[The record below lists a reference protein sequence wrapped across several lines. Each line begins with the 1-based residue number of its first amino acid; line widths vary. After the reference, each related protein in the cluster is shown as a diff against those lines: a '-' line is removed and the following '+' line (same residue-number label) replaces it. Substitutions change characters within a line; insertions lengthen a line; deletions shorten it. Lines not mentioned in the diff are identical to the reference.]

1 MTELKVPEGLRR
13 AAKWVGYPAFV
24 LAVMVAS
31 FYLALPRDRIK
42 ERIETLASGALNA
55 DVSIETLGLTFFTG
69 PGVDAEGIVV
79 RTRPTGAT
87 FGLSGGAA
95 SGAPGGANDKPQ
107 RYVVDEVVVHPN
119 VIDALRKRLGG
130 RLSAQLAGGTVR
142 LRGSM
147 DVEETAVSLEA
158 HTLGLGQVP
167 GVARAIGLPVEGML
181 DATGDVKLPKGLAAQ
196 AGGLLDLL
204 CEGCVVGDGK
214 AKLVVPGDPLLSQ
227 GLTFPRLKL
236 GRVQGSIVIE
246 KGRATVK
253 DLHARSSDVELALEG
268 YIELRDP
275 LPFSVLH
282 LYLRFKPSQALVQ
295 REPTMELMSN
305 VLGSRARRPDGFL
318 GLSITGTFQA
328 PLALPSSEP
337 PTGVNV
343 GKLPTAGAG
352 GGPPPPRPFA
362 PPIAPVKPGSTFA
375 PPQKTLP
382 PGGEERP
389 PSEEAQP
396 VGQPYAAPP
405 PPGDNPNPVQFQPA
419 NAVPPPA
426 PGFAGGGEGTPAPP
440 PPQPA
445 GEEPERPQPENQPP
459 DNPSRE

>member
-1 MTELKVPEGLRR
+1 MTELQVPEGLRR

-24 LAVMVAS
+24 LAVMIAS

-42 ERIETLASGALNA
+42 ERLETTASGALNA

-69 PGVDAEGIVV
+69 PGLDAEGIVV
-79 RTRPTGAT
+79 RTRPTG
-87 FGLSGGAA
+87 FPPGGAA
-95 SGAPGGANDKPQ
+95 GANDKPQ

-119 VIDALRKRLGG
+119 LLDLIRKRIGG
-130 RLSAQLAGGTVR
+130 RLTAQLAGGTVR

-147 DVEETAVSLEA
+147 DADETEASLEA
-158 HTLGLGQVP
+158 HGLGLGQVP

-181 DATGDVKLPKGLAAQ
+181 DATGEVKLPKGLAAQ
-196 AGGLLDLL
+196 AAGQLDIL

-318 GLSITGTFQA
+318 GLSITGTFQT
-328 PLALPSSEP
+328 PLALPSTEAPS
-337 PTGVNV
+337 GVNV
-343 GKLPTAGAG
+343 GKFPS
-352 GGPPPPRPFA
+352 GPPPPTTQSSSAAA
-362 PPIAPVKPGSTFA
+362 PPLPPHWGEPFRPGKPGSTA
-375 PPQKTLP
+375 LPP
-382 PGGEERP
+382 PGGGEEQRP
-389 PSEEAQP
+389 QP
-396 VGQPYAAPP
+396 EQPQAVEQPYAAPP
-405 PPGDNPNPVQFQPA
+405 PAGDNPIPVQVRPA

-426 PGFAGGGEGTPAPP
+426 GGYAGGGEGTPAPP
-440 PPQPA
+440 PPPG
-445 GEEPERPQPENQPP
+445 GEEGRPQPENPVP

>member
-1 MTELKVPEGLRR
+1 MTELQVPEGLRR

-24 LAVMVAS
+24 LVVMIAS

-79 RTRPTGAT
+79 RTRPTV
-87 FGLSGGAA
+87 
-95 SGAPGGANDKPQ
+95 APTGANDKPQ

-119 VIDALRKRLGG
+119 VIDALRQRLGG
-130 RLSAQLAGGTVR
+130 RLTAQLAGGTVQ

-147 DVEETAVSLEA
+147 NPEETEVSLEA

-167 GVARAIGLPVEGML
+167 GVARGIGLPVEGML
-181 DATGDVKLPKGLAAQ
+181 DATGDAKLPKGLAAQ
-196 AGGLLDLL
+196 AGGHLDLL
-204 CEGCVVGDGK
+204 CESCVVGDGK

-236 GRVQGSIVIE
+236 GRVQGNIVIE

-282 LYLRFKPSQALVQ
+282 LYLRFKPSPALVQ

-305 VLGSRARRPDGFL
+305 VLGARARRPDGFF
-318 GLSITGTFQA
+318 GLAITGTFQS
-328 PLALPSSEP
+328 PLVLPSTEP

-343 GKLPTAGAG
+343 GKLSTAAA
-352 GGPPPPRPFA
+352 GPPSQRPLP

-375 PPQKTLP
+375 PPPKVLP
-382 PGGEERP
+382 PGSEERP
-389 PSEEAQP
+389 PSEEAPQ
-396 VGQPYAAPP
+396 VVQPYAAPP
-405 PPGDNPNPVQFQPA
+405 PVADNPNPVQFQPA

-426 PGFAGGGEGTPAPP
+426 PAYVGGGEGTPPP
-440 PPQPA
+440 PPPG
-445 GEEPERPQPENQPP
+445 GEEAAPQPENQVP